1 MEKSATEKRA
11 HERAQFF
18 LINDGREFLP
28 VWVFRPVDDNDALA
42 CLVIDLSPGGVQ
54 VISEKHDVEPGQHCR
69 LAFLTEDRSQYPGID
84 ARLVWSR
91 ADKGLHAYSG
101 LEFTSKTDDTID
113 RIIDSLRNGSARY
126 LRCTLT
132 PVDSDSMET

>member
-1 MEKSATEKRA
+1 
-11 HERAQFF
+11 
-18 LINDGREFLP
+18 
-28 VWVFRPVDDNDALA
+28 
-42 CLVIDLSPGGVQ
+42 VIDLSPGGVQ

-91 ADKGLHAYSG
+91 ADRGLHAYSG
-101 LEFTSKTDDTID
+101 LEFTGKTDDTID
-113 RIIDSLRNGSARY
+113 RIIDSLRDGSARY

-132 PVDSDSMET
+132 PVGSDSMET

>member
-1 MEKSATEKRA
+1 MVRSTTEKRA

-18 LINDGREFLP
+18 LINDGREFMP
-28 VWVFRPVDDNDALA
+28 VWVFRPAGDEAALA

-54 VISEKHDVEPGQHCR
+54 VISEKHDIEPGQHCR
-69 LAFLTEDRSQYPGID
+69 LTFLSDDQGSLPGVE

-101 LEFTSKTDDTID
+101 LEFTGMTGDTVD
-113 RIIDSLRNGSARY
+113 RLIDSLRDGSARY
-126 LRCTLT
+126 LRCSLRPIGTR
-132 PVDSDSMET
+132 PE